1 MKRLNELYK
10 VDSDVLIK
18 GISINSNDI
27 NEGDIF
33 VCIKGNKV
41 DRHDYIDDAIKNGA
55 VALVTAK
62 EVNSS
67 VPYVIVENPNEEVGR
82 LAREIYDNP
91 QDKLK
96 LFAVTGTDGKTSV
109 ATITSQLIGNDKCGY
124 IGTNGMSCAKIKED
138 TNNTTPSIEKLYKFF
153 REFLDC
159 GCENVCMEASS
170 EAMLQG
176 RLNDLRFDCI
186 GITNITSE
194 HLNSH
199 KTLENYV
206 ECKKD
211 IMK

>member
-82 LAREIYDNP
+82 LAR
-91 QDKLK
+91 
-96 LFAVTGTDGKTSV
+96 
-109 ATITSQLIGNDKCGY
+109 
-124 IGTNGMSCAKIKED
+124 
-138 TNNTTPSIEKLYKFF
+138 
-153 REFLDC
+153 
-159 GCENVCMEASS
+159 
-170 EAMLQG
+170 
-176 RLNDLRFDCI
+176 
-186 GITNITSE
+186 
-194 HLNSH
+194 
-199 KTLENYV
+199 
-206 ECKKD
+206 
-211 IMK
+211 